1 MNVEQE
7 SSPDSM
13 ETPPISEAEEGSAGE
28 VSARAGGLAVV
39 THLTRR
45 CLAGWRSIL
54 ATALVAAA
62 IGVAAGLFFFQY
74 RPDQRIGDAAAHQAV
89 QAASDGAVAV
99 VSYSYDNL
107 DRDFAKAKSLST
119 GEFLAYYN
127 KFSEQYLAPAAREGK
142 LTATA
147 TVLRAALSELQP
159 DSAVVL
165 VFLNQNTASKE
176 KPQPLTTASSVLVT
190 LTKLNGSWLIAKLDP
205 L

>member
-1 MNVEQE
+1 MSVEQE

-28 VSARAGGLAVV
+28 GSARASGLALI

-45 CLAGWRSIL
+45 CLARWRAIL
-54 ATALVAAA
+54 ATALVAAT
-62 IGVAAGLFFFQY
+62 IGVAAGLFVFQY
-74 RPDQRIGDAAAHQAV
+74 RPDQRFDDAAAHQAV

-99 VSYSYDNL
+99 LSYSYTNL
-107 DRDFAKAKSLST
+107 DSDFAKAKSHLT

-127 KFSEQYLAPAAREGK
+127 KFSQQYVAPAARQGQ

-147 TVLRAALSELQP
+147 KVLRAAVSELHP

-176 KPQPLTTASSVLVT
+176 KPQPLTTASSVLIT

>member
-7 SSPDSM
+7 SSPDSR
-13 ETPPISEAEEGSAGE
+13 ETPPVSEAAEGSADEGS
-28 VSARAGGLAVV
+28 VRASKLAVIRR
-39 THLTRR
+39 LTRN
-45 CLAGWRSIL
+45 CLATWRPIL
-54 ATALVAAA
+54 ATALVTAA
-62 IGVAAGLFFFQY
+62 IGVAAGLFFLQY
-74 RPDQRIGDAAAHQAV
+74 RPDQRISDAAANQAV
-89 QAASDGAVAV
+89 QAASAGAVAV

-147 TVLRAALSELQP
+147 TVLRAALSELHP

-176 KPQPLTTASSVLVT
+176 KPQPLVTASSVLVT
-190 LTKLNGSWLIAKLDP
+190 LTKIDGSWLIAKLDP